1 MNSVVD
7 GNTGLTVGRPL
18 SSGIT
23 TLPGVI
29 VVDLDLIISPTGDVA
44 SATTPST
51 RGETVDLATVPKL
64 DAIVRQ
70 WKYVPFTKNGKPV
83 TAEIKESLTIQT
95 DESMPSFRV
104 PPPVLRPDSKVTIT
118 LRRTLCFGTC
128 PEYTVTIGT
137 DGIVFEGQRYV
148 VAPGKHSEAIDPN
161 EVRKLAQKYVAADF
175 YSMNN
180 QYAEAMM
187 DIPTYTVSIEID
199 GTKKQVQDYG
209 GRAVGMPVMITE
221 LEENAYSF

>member
-1 MNSVVD
+1 MIRAMVLLTCLLSAVPLRAIAQKPPSYPTFDYDIVRAHEIKPHKTRVSMNSVVD

-51 RGETVDLATVPKL
+51 RGETVDLATVPKV

-95 DESMPSFRV
+95 YESMPSFRV

-118 LRRTLCFGTC
+118 LRRTSCFGFC
-128 PEYTVTIGT
+128 PVYTVTIGT
-137 DGIVFEGQRYV
+137 DGIVFDGQRYI
-148 VAPGKHSEAIDPN
+148 VAPEKHSETIDPD
-161 EVRKLAQKYVAADF
+161 EVRKLAERFVAH
-175 YSMNN
+175 
-180 QYAEAMM
+180 
-187 DIPTYTVSIEID
+187 P
-199 GTKKQVQDYG
+199 
-209 GRAVGMPVMITE
+209 
-221 LEENAYSF
+221 